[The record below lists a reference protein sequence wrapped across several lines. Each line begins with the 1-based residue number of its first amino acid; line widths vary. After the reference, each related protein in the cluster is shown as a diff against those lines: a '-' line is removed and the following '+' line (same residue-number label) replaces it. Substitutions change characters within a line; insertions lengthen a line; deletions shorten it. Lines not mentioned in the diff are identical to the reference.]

1 MGACIGCVAERPSSR
16 LEGDEDPLR
25 AGVRPVNHES
35 RFGERTQIKEGS
47 RGRTEA
53 GNRTEIVRFRMED
66 GEREDRENDSAR
78 EPFRTMRI
86 TLGVLQ
92 PADSGVKVPPE
103 GPQLCVC
110 APGSEFF
117 CVDDL

>member
-47 RGRTEA
+47 RGRAEA
-53 GNRTEIVRFRMED
+53 RNRTEVVRFRMED
-66 GEREDRENDSAR
+66 GEREDRENGSAK
-78 EPFRTMRI
+78 EPVRPTRI
-86 TLGVLQ
+86 KLGVLH
-92 PADSGVKVPPE
+92 PADSGAKFSSTFRDEVVP
-103 GPQLCVC
+103 V
-110 APGSEFF
+110 
-117 CVDDL
+117 